1 MNMKKLDVRVLSY
14 LFVIFF
20 LLLLYRYFDYF
31 IAVFLLLLDVMAP
44 LFIGALIAYLLNIIV
59 VRLERSVLKKL
70 KEKQAGLTRGAS
82 ILSSIII
89 VVAVLYLII
98 NLIVPQIATIISRL
112 VSGIPVLVTQIQNF
126 IMESDTE
133 LLEKFVGDNLL
144 ADFNDLAR
152 QAIDFVSNS
161 VNQLLAS
168 SIYLIGGATSG
179 LFTFVIA
186 FSFAMYVLATK
197 ERLKEQTR
205 LLGVA
210 FLPKRV
216 YGHLSF
222 LIQIT
227 NQTFSNFFV
236 GQVTEAVILG
246 TLCIIGMTIFRFPY
260 AVTVGTFIGFTALVP
275 MFGAWIGAAVGFV
288 LIASQSFT
296 QAWAFLI
303 FIIILQQLEN
313 NLIYPKVVGTSIGIP
328 GIWVLVAVTVG
339 GGVGGIAGMLLG
351 VPVLATVYQI
361 ITIVTQ
367 KKLAEK
373 ETVSS

>member
-1 MNMKKLDVRVLSY
+1 MKKLDIRVLSY

-31 IAVFLLLLDVMAP
+31 IAIFRLLMDVMAP

-168 SIYLIGGATSG
+168 SIHLIGGATSG

-216 YGHLSF
+216 YSHLSF

-246 TLCIIGMTIFRFPY
+246 SLCIIGMAIFRFPY

-361 ITIVTQ
+361 ITIITQ

>member
-1 MNMKKLDVRVLSY
+1 MNMKKLDIRVLSY

-31 IAVFLLLLDVMAP
+31 IAIFRLLMDVMAP

-168 SIYLIGGATSG
+168 SIHLIGGATSG

-216 YGHLSF
+216 YSHLSF

-246 TLCIIGMTIFRFPY
+246 SLCIIGMAIFRFPY

-303 FIIILQQLEN
+303 FIVILQQLEN

-361 ITIVTQ
+361 ITIITQ

>member
-1 MNMKKLDVRVLSY
+1 MKKLDIRVLSY

-31 IAVFLLLLDVMAP
+31 IAIFRLLMDVMAP

-216 YGHLSF
+216 YSHLSF

-246 TLCIIGMTIFRFPY
+246 SLCIIGMAIFRFPY

-303 FIIILQQLEN
+303 FIVILQQLEN

-361 ITIVTQ
+361 ITIITQ

>member
-1 MNMKKLDVRVLSY
+1 MNMKKLDIRVLSY

-31 IAVFLLLLDVMAP
+31 IAIFRLLMDVMAP

-216 YGHLSF
+216 YSHLSF

-246 TLCIIGMTIFRFPY
+246 SLCIIGMAIFRFPY

-303 FIIILQQLEN
+303 FIVILQQLEN

-361 ITIVTQ
+361 ITIITQ

>member
-1 MNMKKLDVRVLSY
+1 MNMKKLDIRVLSY

-31 IAVFLLLLDVMAP
+31 IAVFRVLMDVMGP

-59 VRLERSVLKKL
+59 VRLERFVLKKL
-70 KEKQAGLTRGAS
+70 KEKQAGLTRGVS

-210 FLPKRV
+210 FLPKRL
-216 YGHLSF
+216 YGYVSF
-222 LIQIT
+222 LVQIT

-246 TLCIIGMTIFRFPY
+246 TLCIIGMAIFRFPY

-275 MFGAWIGAAVGFV
+275 MFGAWIGATVGFV

-367 KKLAEK
+367 KKLAER

>member
-1 MNMKKLDVRVLSY
+1 MKKLDIRVLSY

-31 IAVFLLLLDVMAP
+31 IAIFRLLMDVMAP

-210 FLPKRV
+210 FLPKRL
-216 YGHLSF
+216 YGYVSF
-222 LIQIT
+222 LVQIT

-246 TLCIIGMTIFRFPY
+246 SLCIIGMAIFRFPY

-303 FIIILQQLEN
+303 FIVILQQLEN

-361 ITIVTQ
+361 ITIITQ

>member
-1 MNMKKLDVRVLSY
+1 MKKLDIRVLSY

-59 VRLERSVLKKL
+59 VRLERSVLTRL
-70 KEKQAGLTRGAS
+70 KVKQAVVTRGVS

-210 FLPKRV
+210 FLPKRLYDHV
-216 YGHLSF
+216 SV

-246 TLCIIGMTIFRFPY
+246 TLCIIGMAIFRFPY

-361 ITIVTQ
+361 ITIITQ

>member
-1 MNMKKLDVRVLSY
+1 MKKLDIRVLSY

-31 IAVFLLLLDVMAP
+31 IAIFRLLMDVMAP

-112 VSGIPVLVTQIQNF
+112 VSGIPVLVTKIQNF

-186 FSFAMYVLATK
+186 FSFAMSVLATK

-216 YGHLSF
+216 YSHLSF

-227 NQTFSNFFV
+227 N
-236 GQVTEAVILG
+236 
-246 TLCIIGMTIFRFPY
+246 
-260 AVTVGTFIGFTALVP
+260 
-275 MFGAWIGAAVGFV
+275 
-288 LIASQSFT
+288 
-296 QAWAFLI
+296 
-303 FIIILQQLEN
+303 
-313 NLIYPKVVGTSIGIP
+313 
-328 GIWVLVAVTVG
+328 
-339 GGVGGIAGMLLG
+339 
-351 VPVLATVYQI
+351 
-361 ITIVTQ
+361 
-367 KKLAEK
+367 
-373 ETVSS
+373 

>member
-1 MNMKKLDVRVLSY
+1 MKKLDIRVLSY

-31 IAVFLLLLDVMAP
+31 IAIFRLLMDVMAP

-59 VRLERSVLKKL
+59 VRLERSILKKL
-70 KEKQAGLTRGAS
+70 KEKQASLTRGVS

-210 FLPKRV
+210 FLPKRL
-216 YGHLSF
+216 YGYVSF
-222 LIQIT
+222 LVQIT

-246 TLCIIGMTIFRFPY
+246 SLCIIGMAIFRFPY

-303 FIIILQQLEN
+303 FIVILQQLEN

-361 ITIVTQ
+361 ITIITQ

>member
-1 MNMKKLDVRVLSY
+1 MKKLDIRVLSY

-31 IAVFLLLLDVMAP
+31 IAIFRLLMDVMAP

-179 LFTFVIA
+179 LFTFIIA

-216 YGHLSF
+216 YSHLSF

-246 TLCIIGMTIFRFPY
+246 SLCIIGMAIFRFPY

-303 FIIILQQLEN
+303 FIVILQQLEN

-361 ITIVTQ
+361 ITIITQ

>member
-1 MNMKKLDVRVLSY
+1 MKKLDIRVLSY

-31 IAVFLLLLDVMAP
+31 IAIFRLLMDVMAP

-168 SIYLIGGATSG
+168 SIHLIGGATSG

-216 YGHLSF
+216 YSHLSF

-246 TLCIIGMTIFRFPY
+246 SLCIIGMAIFRFPY

-303 FIIILQQLEN
+303 FIVILQQLEN

-361 ITIVTQ
+361 ITIITQ

>member
-1 MNMKKLDVRVLSY
+1 MKKLDIRVLSY

-31 IAVFLLLLDVMAP
+31 IAIFRLLMDVMAP

-246 TLCIIGMTIFRFPY
+246 SLCIIGMAIFRFPY

-303 FIIILQQLEN
+303 FIVILQQLEN

-361 ITIVTQ
+361 ITIITQ

>member
-1 MNMKKLDVRVLSY
+1 MKKLDIRVLSY

-31 IAVFLLLLDVMAP
+31 IAIFRLLMDVMAP

-112 VSGIPVLVTQIQNF
+112 VSGIPVLVTHIQNF

-216 YGHLSF
+216 YSHLSF

-236 GQVTEAVILG
+236 GQVTEAIILG
-246 TLCIIGMTIFRFPY
+246 SLCIIGMAIFRFPY

-303 FIIILQQLEN
+303 FIVILQQLEN

-361 ITIVTQ
+361 ITIITQ

>member
-1 MNMKKLDVRVLSY
+1 MKKLDIRVLSY

-31 IAVFLLLLDVMAP
+31 IAIFRLLMDVMAP

-216 YGHLSF
+216 YSHLSF

-246 TLCIIGMTIFRFPY
+246 TLCIIGMAIFRFPY

-361 ITIVTQ
+361 ITIITQ

>member
-1 MNMKKLDVRVLSY
+1 MKKLDIRVLSY

-31 IAVFLLLLDVMAP
+31 IAIFRLLMDVMAP

-161 VNQLLAS
+161 VNQLLTS

-210 FLPKRV
+210 FLPKRL
-216 YGHLSF
+216 YSHLSF

-246 TLCIIGMTIFRFPY
+246 SLCIIGMAIFRFPY

-303 FIIILQQLEN
+303 FIVILQQLEN

-361 ITIVTQ
+361 ITIITQ

>member
-1 MNMKKLDVRVLSY
+1 
-14 LFVIFF
+14 
-20 LLLLYRYFDYF
+20 
-31 IAVFLLLLDVMAP
+31 
-44 LFIGALIAYLLNIIV
+44 
-59 VRLERSVLKKL
+59 
-70 KEKQAGLTRGAS
+70 
-82 ILSSIII
+82 
-89 VVAVLYLII
+89 
-98 NLIVPQIATIISRL
+98 
-112 VSGIPVLVTQIQNF
+112 
-126 IMESDTE
+126 
-133 LLEKFVGDNLL
+133 
-144 ADFNDLAR
+144 
-152 QAIDFVSNS
+152 
-161 VNQLLAS
+161 
-168 SIYLIGGATSG
+168 
-179 LFTFVIA
+179 
-186 FSFAMYVLATK
+186 MYS
-197 ERLKEQTR
+197 
-205 LLGVA
+205 
-210 FLPKRV
+210 
-216 YGHLSF
+216 HLSF

-246 TLCIIGMTIFRFPY
+246 SLCIIGMAIFRFPY

-303 FIIILQQLEN
+303 FIVILQQLEN

-361 ITIVTQ
+361 ITIITQ

>member
-1 MNMKKLDVRVLSY
+1 MKKLDIRVLSY

-20 LLLLYRYFDYF
+20 LLLIYRYFDYF
-31 IAVFLLLLDVMAP
+31 IAIFRLLMDVMAP

-216 YGHLSF
+216 YSHLSF

-246 TLCIIGMTIFRFPY
+246 SLCIIGMAIFRFPY

-303 FIIILQQLEN
+303 FIVILQQLEN

-361 ITIVTQ
+361 ITIITQ

>member
-1 MNMKKLDVRVLSY
+1 MNMKKLDIRVLSY

-31 IAVFLLLLDVMAP
+31 IAIFRLLMDVTAP

-216 YGHLSF
+216 YSHLSF

-246 TLCIIGMTIFRFPY
+246 SLCIIGMAIFRFPY

-303 FIIILQQLEN
+303 FIVILQQLEN

-361 ITIVTQ
+361 ITIITQ

>member
-1 MNMKKLDVRVLSY
+1 MKKLDIRVLSY

-31 IAVFLLLLDVMAP
+31 IAIFRLLMDVMAP

-216 YGHLSF
+216 YSHLSF

-246 TLCIIGMTIFRFPY
+246 SLCIIGMAIFRFPY

-361 ITIVTQ
+361 ITIITQ

>member
-1 MNMKKLDVRVLSY
+1 MKKLDIRVLSY

-31 IAVFLLLLDVMAP
+31 IAIFRLLIDVMAP

-168 SIYLIGGATSG
+168 SIHLIGGATSG

-216 YGHLSF
+216 YSHLSF

-246 TLCIIGMTIFRFPY
+246 SLCIIGMAIFRFPY

-303 FIIILQQLEN
+303 FIVILQQLEN

-361 ITIVTQ
+361 ITIITQ

>member
-1 MNMKKLDVRVLSY
+1 
-14 LFVIFF
+14 
-20 LLLLYRYFDYF
+20 
-31 IAVFLLLLDVMAP
+31 
-44 LFIGALIAYLLNIIV
+44 
-59 VRLERSVLKKL
+59 LKKL
-70 KEKQAGLTRGAS
+70 KERQAGLTRGAS

-168 SIYLIGGATSG
+168 SIHLIGGATSG

-216 YGHLSF
+216 YSHLSF

-246 TLCIIGMTIFRFPY
+246 SLCIIGMAIFRFPY

-361 ITIVTQ
+361 ITIITQ